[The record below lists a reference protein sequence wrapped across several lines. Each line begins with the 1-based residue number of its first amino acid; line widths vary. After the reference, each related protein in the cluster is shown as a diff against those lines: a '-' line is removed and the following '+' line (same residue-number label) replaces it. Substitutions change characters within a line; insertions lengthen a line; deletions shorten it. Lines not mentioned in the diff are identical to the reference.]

1 MNNYTKSQ
9 KGQKGFI
16 KKYTALGK
24 LKQVKIPESL
34 EKDIKTVLDL
44 LEIIARKEN
53 GEKTVNTIMKNMITD
68 LQNLA

>member
-16 KKYTALGK
+16 KKYKALGE
-24 LKQVKIPESL
+24 LKQIKIPESL

>member
-16 KKYTALGK
+16 KKYKALGE

-44 LEIIARKEN
+44 LEIIAQKEGN
-53 GEKTVNTIMKNMITD
+53 TQKVNKIIKNIIKGLKD
-68 LQNLA
+68 IC

>member
-16 KKYTALGK
+16 KKYKALGE
-24 LKQVKIPESL
+24 LKQIKIPESL

-44 LEIIARKEN
+44 LEIIAQKEGN
-53 GEKTVNTIMKNMITD
+53 TQKVNKSIKNIIKGLKD
-68 LQNLA
+68 IC

>member
-34 EKDIKTVLDL
+34 EPDIKIILQLLEGIAQKEGNTQKVNKIIKNIIKGLKDIC
-44 LEIIARKEN
+44 
-53 GEKTVNTIMKNMITD
+53 
-68 LQNLA
+68 